1 MMVISASSCKTT
13 PSSLLSTYTPH
24 SRLNVLRI
32 RDRPRLLCLF
42 FITVSRLGRG
52 LLRFRLN
59 VVEPIFVITRVCG
72 VKISCSDCETSQA
85 FNYIISTLI
94 CHFIAFILDS
104 LLHSICLLGFIFI
117 VMRLF
122 SFPQE
127 IGWNSPTW
135 VLWISFNIV
144 KTTTIQ
150 ALVKSTKGR
159 LTRLLPELL

>member
-1 MMVISASSCKTT
+1 MTSIAGLKHIANDGDICIIVQDDAIIPA
-13 PSSLLSTYTPH
+13 LNLHPH

-135 VLWISFNIV
+135 VL
-144 KTTTIQ
+144 
-150 ALVKSTKGR
+150 
-159 LTRLLPELL
+159 